1 MTNYHCIKPI
11 TSSELVRPDL
21 IYTTVCLSVC
31 LATFADCR
39 SQFLLDRLG
48 RCLKLIVSSGS
59 TSCHEFAS
67 QFGLAFFYTRK
78 TSINYRE
85 CRVSRIWLLNEKG
98 RNAGLAGD
106 RSTVSG
112 KHTRAFNGH
121 STDRL
126 SQHDENN
133 KSKRRQREFIHSRL
147 ENVV

>member
-1 MTNYHCIKPI
+1 MVC
-11 TSSELVRPDL
+11 
-21 IYTTVCLSVC
+21 IYTIICLKSVCLSVCLYVC

-85 CRVSRIWLLNEKG
+85 CRVSRIWLLNEKW

-112 KHTRAFNGH
+112 KHTRANTTKTTNQNGDNE
-121 STDRL
+121 SL
-126 SQHDENN
+126 Y
-133 KSKRRQREFIHSRL
+133 IHALKMWFR
-147 ENVV
+147 NYYVAYAFVWCV

>member
-1 MTNYHCIKPI
+1 MNNTVGRFHRYVCDILTIFFHLWDFADEWHFIAGCLN
-11 TSSELVRPDL
+11 LVHS
-21 IYTTVCLSVC
+21 IYTIICLKSVC
-31 LATFADCR
+31 LATFADGR

-106 RSTVSG
+106 RSTMSG
-112 KHTRAFNGH
+112 KHT
-121 STDRL
+121 
-126 SQHDENN
+126 
-133 KSKRRQREFIHSRL
+133 
-147 ENVV
+147 